1 MGEGV
6 KVYLSRTPNLLR
18 THDPDKAQALTEEH
32 NLVFSWSSRF
42 KIDKSVVQW
51 SYAWI
56 IPRLMVSSSSI
67 LRLLLAKNSKFK
79 LWGYS
84 GSVLIGHVTKGK
96 LTIKFCF
103 PLFFANNNLSW
114 IIIIKSLGRFI
125 RTIFYSR
132 VFSPIEW
139 TFSIY

>member
-1 MGEGV
+1 M

-32 NLVFSWSSRF
+32 SLIFSWSSRF

-84 GSVLIGHVTKGK
+84 GSVLIDHVTKGK

-114 IIIIKSLGRFI
+114 IIIIKSLSRFI
-125 RTIFYSR
+125 RTIFYSG